1 MTPAEPAPRV
11 GWRARLD
18 SPLVRFA
25 LIALALY
32 GVWFVVYETWLGPDG
47 RLDLFVAHLV
57 AQGAAGVL
65 TLLGYSAR
73 VVGDEVW
80 ATPTVGAWV
89 TTGCNGL
96 STIALFTGF
105 VLAYPGTWRRR
116 ALFIPLGALFVFVVN
131 VVRVAVIVV
140 ILDRLPQHEDLAH
153 VLVAPSVFYVTVFV
167 LWVVWVRYGGGPA
180 PETEAP
186 APAPSPQP
194 A

>member
-1 MTPAEPAPRV
+1 
-11 GWRARLD
+11 
-18 SPLVRFA
+18 
-25 LIALALY
+25 
-32 GVWFVVYETWLGPDG
+32 
-47 RLDLFVAHLV
+47 
-57 AQGAAGVL
+57 
-65 TLLGYSAR
+65 
-73 VVGDEVW
+73 
-80 ATPTVGAWV
+80 V

-140 ILDRLPQHEDLAH
+140 ILDRLPQHEDVAH

-167 LWVVWVRYGGGPA
+167 LWVVWVRYGGGPSA
-180 PETEAP
+180 EPEAP
-186 APAPSPQP
+186 APAPAPQP